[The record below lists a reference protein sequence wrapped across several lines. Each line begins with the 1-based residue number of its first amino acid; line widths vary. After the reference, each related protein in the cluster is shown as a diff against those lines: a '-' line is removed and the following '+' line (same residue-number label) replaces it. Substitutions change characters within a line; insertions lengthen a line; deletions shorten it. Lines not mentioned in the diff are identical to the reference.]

1 MTASDDIAE
10 LERAAQRLL
19 DGRVAAIRELAV
31 AKQARDRLRAELD
44 EAEREY
50 GARYAEAERAGW
62 QESEL
67 KELDFSDPERRPRGR
82 PRASAP
88 RRKKSQASTGTAQQ
102 ASDTQ
107 AAASEPERGAAA
119 PAEAPAAPGTVPEP
133 VPPANGQPQ
142 HGSPWQAGHLS

>member
-67 KELDFSDPERRPRGR
+67 KELDFIDPERRPRGR
-82 PRASAP
+82 PRQSAP

-102 ASDTQ
+102 PAERP
-107 AAASEPERGAAA
+107 AASTPEQGDAM
-119 PAEAPAAPGTVPEP
+119 PASGPGPEP
-133 VPPANGQPQ
+133 GAPTNGQAR
-142 HGSPWQAGHLS
+142 HDSPWQAGHPS

>member
-44 EAEREY
+44 EAERRY
-50 GARYAEAERAGW
+50 GTLYAEAERAGW

-67 KELDFSDPERRPRGR
+67 RELDFPDPERRPRGR
-82 PRASAP
+82 PRQSSP
-88 RRKKSQASTGTAQQ
+88 RRKKSTGGT
-102 ASDTQ
+102 
-107 AAASEPERGAAA
+107 PPRN
-119 PAEAPAAPGTVPEP
+119 APAAQPEP
-133 VPPANGQPQ
+133 PADQAPPPNGQPHDPQ
-142 HGSPWQAGHLS
+142 PWTPHHPN

>member
-50 GARYAEAERAGW
+50 GARYTAAERAGW
-62 QESEL
+62 QDAEL
-67 KELDFSDPERRPRGR
+67 KELDFTDPERRPRGR
-82 PRASAP
+82 PRTAGA
-88 RRKKSQASTGTAQQ
+88 RRKK
-102 ASDTQ
+102 
-107 AAASEPERGAAA
+107 AAA
-119 PAEAPAAPGTVPEP
+119 PQRQAVPEP
-133 VPPANGQPQ
+133 AAEPAAAPVPEPEPAAEPMTGNGR
-142 HGSPWQAGHLS
+142 SWQVS

>member
-31 AKQARDRLRAELD
+31 AKQARDRLRAELE

-67 KELDFSDPERRPRGR
+67 RELDFTDPERRPRGR
-82 PRASAP
+82 PRQSAP
-88 RRKKSQASTGTAQQ
+88 RRKKAQASTGSAQK
-102 ASDTQ
+102 
-107 AAASEPERGAAA
+107 
-119 PAEAPAAPGTVPEP
+119 PAEHPSDPAPEP
-133 VPPANGQPQ
+133 KPSRADPPPSPPPNGEP
-142 HGSPWQAGHLS
+142 HAPSPGDADAGRLG

>member
-1 MTASDDIAE
+1 MTASDEIAE

-31 AKQARDRLRAELD
+31 ARRDRDRLRAELE

-67 KELDFSDPERRPRGR
+67 KELDFTDPERRPRGR
-82 PRASAP
+82 PRQAGAGGRRRKAAAAQPAPGPQPEPAP
-88 RRKKSQASTGTAQQ
+88 RAVPQ
-102 ASDTQ
+102 
-107 AAASEPERGAAA
+107 
-119 PAEAPAAPGTVPEP
+119 PEP
-133 VPPANGQPQ
+133 VPEPEPMSQPERVPVPFRFPGRRR
-142 HGSPWQAGHLS
+142 HG

>member
-67 KELDFSDPERRPRGR
+67 KELDFTDPERRPRGR
-82 PRASAP
+82 PRQSAS
-88 RRKKSQASTGTAQQ
+88 RRKKSQSSTGTPQQ
-102 ASDTQ
+102 PTAS
-107 AAASEPERGAAA
+107 SAA
-119 PAEAPAAPGTVPEP
+119 PEAEPATTPAPAPESAPEP
-133 VPPANGQPQ
+133 APPANGRP
-142 HGSPWQAGHLS
+142 HDTPPWESGRLG